1 MHAARVVGS
10 AVVALAVAGVVGLV
24 QDAAARAPRVGQVP
38 NGVVSGCANCHVSAA
53 GGGAF
58 TSFGTQIYNGYL
70 TDRSFLGSVV
80 WGAPLA
86 ALDADGD
93 DASNGKELGDPEGLW
108 RFGSPNPGDPAA
120 VTQPWNRDSRPPDDS
135 AVAGSAWGR
144 VKALL
149 AELLQ

>member
-1 MHAARVVGS
+1 MRGVHVFAS
-10 AVVALAVAGVVGLV
+10 AVVTLALAGLTEE
-24 QDAAARAPRVGQVP
+24 AAARAPRVGQIP

-58 TSFGTQIYNGYL
+58 TAFGTQVYNGFL

-93 DASNGKELGDPEGLW
+93 GASNGKELGDPEGLW
-108 RFGSPNPGDPAA
+108 RSGNPNPGDPTA
-120 VTQPWNRDSRPPDDS
+120 VTQPWNAESKPPDDS